1 MLLLR
6 GVSYAFLQNPSMHL
20 HVYYVLFRQI
30 VEVTFCINPVFK
42 RSYLDNL
49 ATFRLQYDQLPS
61 LLILY
66 VQ

>member
-6 GVSYAFLQNPSMHL
+6 DVSYALLQNPSMHL
-20 HVYYVLFRQI
+20 QVYYVLFRQI
-30 VEVTFCINPVFK
+30 VEVTFCINLVFK
-42 RSYLDNL
+42 RSCLDNL